1 MRLNLNLNKKSIFLI
16 AFGLLFLLILLILI
30 FSGKPKEVL
39 QKDPYA
45 WEKTEIETKDIEL
58 PFIMDPTRTMTKE
71 MWGKASLDPY
81 EIVLSNDPK
90 LDIYNIYPMETPS
103 YIVIVPNN
111 IEYEFNIEKVV
122 LNHKEIRITY
132 SHGNPNVPR
141 MIGHQQIYDVN
152 VFYISTEFIEDDTY
166 TIKMIDTQ
174 DGVTFMKKL
183 KYEGVRPTFSWEIKG
198 LNWAKEKELIFS
210 SNRSGSWQIWL
221 LDLNQEEP
229 TPIQLTSRH
238 KDANLNELSSLGSKN
253 INYAYP
259 YYMPHKDKIIYH
271 AEYDIYEVDRTGRRN
286 DVLTYATETYPQPEL
301 YRQFNHEPKPSNDGR
316 KVAYRVIYSP
326 IKSELYLMN
335 TYGEYRNPIY
345 IPQQGYV
352 ELFEWSPDS
361 SQIATVISNRESEL
375 RGGRSNMWVLYPNSD
390 EEPRKITTGGY
401 NINSI
406 DFGPDNKSIVFSM
419 KMNQATAPY
428 DTDIW
433 KVNSNNTELTRLTP
447 KDKQID
453 IKPVFSPDG
462 SKIAFLSSTDNE
474 NFYLWIMDAN
484 GEGRRQLD
492 KTVSIA
498 DSLLWSS
505 DGEEIFFADGKGAIY
520 KYNLLEEKLDK
531 VLDGGV

>member
-1 MRLNLNLNKKSIFLI
+1 MRINKRILFLI
-16 AFGLLFLLILLILI
+16 AFGFLFLLILSIWL
-30 FSGKPKEVL
+30 FTGKTKDTTS
-39 QKDPYA
+39 QDPYA
-45 WEKTEIETKDIEL
+45 WEKTEIETQTIEL
-58 PFIMDPTRTMTKE
+58 PFTMDETRAMTKE
-71 MWGKASLDPY
+71 LWGKASLDPY
-81 EIVLSNDPK
+81 EILLSDDDR
-90 LDIYNIYPMETPS
+90 LWEFYNIHPTERPS
-103 YIVIVPNN
+103 YITIIPNN
-111 IEYEFNIEKVV
+111 IEYEFNVEKVT
-122 LNHKEIRITY
+122 LNHKEITITY
-132 SHGNPNVPR
+132 SHGNPITPR
-141 MIGHQQIYDVN
+141 MVGHQQIFPVN
-152 VFYISTEFIEDDTY
+152 VFYIETQSIEDDVY
-166 TIKMIDTQ
+166 TIKMINEEKD
-174 DGVTFMKKL
+174 VTLIKKL
-183 KYEGVRPTFSWEIKG
+183 DFKGYHPVFSWEVKG
-198 LNWAKEKELIFS
+198 LNWAKENELIFS
-210 SNRSGSWQIWL
+210 SNREGSWQIWL
-221 LDLNQEEP
+221 LDLNEEEP
-229 TPIQLTSRH
+229 TPLQLTSRH
-238 KDANLNELSSLGSKN
+238 KDLDLHDISSLGSKN

-271 AEYDIYEVDRTGRRN
+271 AEYDIYEVDRTGKRN
-286 DVLTYATETYPQPEL
+286 DVLTYAIETYPQPESH
-301 YRQFNHEPKPSNDGR
+301 RKFAHEPKPSNDGR

-326 IKSELYLMN
+326 MKSELYLMN
-335 TYGEYRNPIY
+335 TLGEYRHPIS
-345 IPQQGYV
+345 IPQQGYI
-352 ELFEWSPDS
+352 ELFEWSPESD
-361 SQIATVISNRESEL
+361 QIAVVISNRESEL
-375 RGGRSNMWVLYPNSD
+375 RGGRSNMWVLYPKTE